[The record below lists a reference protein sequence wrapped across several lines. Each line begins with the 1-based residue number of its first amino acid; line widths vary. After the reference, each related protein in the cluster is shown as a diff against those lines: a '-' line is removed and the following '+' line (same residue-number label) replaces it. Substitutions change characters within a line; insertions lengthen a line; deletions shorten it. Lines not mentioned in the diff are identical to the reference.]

1 MAIYRFKVSD
11 AAGQVGETLVEG
23 DSREEAIRRLQRR
36 RVVPLLFLGEGSL
49 AVAAARGPFFGFG
62 RKFDVI
68 DFTDRLVPLLQ
79 AHIPLERALGIVGEG
94 LDDPFSAALVADLRK
109 GLHEGRK
116 FSQLIRDRGRLFPNM
131 YASVVEAGE
140 EAGAL
145 PQVMADLRQFLV
157 EGRELRSYVLSSSI
171 YPCVVVLVS
180 LLLVVFML
188 LVVVPKFAEMAMNSG
203 REPALSMRL
212 LLGASSLVRGY
223 WWAGIVLAAAAVV
236 LVIQAARGEGRIKQ
250 KLDEWML
257 RVPVIRELVIF
268 ANMARLARTM
278 SILMRSGVHLLD
290 TVSISAKVLGNSQV
304 RQSVS
309 GVAGELRQG
318 QRLSAALGGSRM
330 VPTFMLR
337 MLAVGEETGA
347 VETMLERVAE
357 RYESQLRRNI
367 RRLLSL
373 FEPAVIIFLGLV
385 VGSIALILFLAI
397 NDIRSRV

>member
-11 AAGQVGETLVEG
+11 AAGKVGETLVEG
-23 DSREEAIRRLQRR
+23 DSRAEAIRRLQRR
-36 RVVPLLFLGEGSL
+36 NVVPLEFLGEGSL
-49 AVAAARGPFFGFG
+49 AVSAARGSFPGFG
-62 RKFDVI
+62 KKFDVI

-94 LDDPFSAALVADLRK
+94 MDDPFSAALVADLRK

-116 FSQLIRDRGRLFPNM
+116 FSQLIRDRGRLFPSM

-145 PQVMADLRQFLV
+145 PQVMADLRQFLM

-171 YPCVVVLVS
+171 YPCVVVMVS

-203 REPALSMRL
+203 RQPALSMRIL
-212 LLGASSLVRGY
+212 LEASALMRGY
-223 WWAGIVLAAAAVV
+223 WWVGILLVAAAVGV
-236 LVIQAARGEGRIKQ
+236 VVQARSEGRFKQ
-250 KLDEWML
+250 KLDEWVL
-257 RVPVIRELVIF
+257 QVPIIRDLVVF

-278 SILMRSGVHLLD
+278 SILMRSGVHLLN

-304 RQSVS
+304 RQSIS
-309 GVAGELRQG
+309 GVASELRQG
-318 QRLSAALGGSRM
+318 QRLSAALGGSKI

-357 RYESQLRRNI
+357 RYESELRRNI

-373 FEPAVIIFLGLV
+373 FEPAVIVFLGLV
-385 VGSIALILFLAI
+385 VGSIALILFMAI
-397 NDIRSRV
+397 NDIRSGV